1 MIRLEAT
8 QITNLKSNRVNLL
21 LPQLKGTGLV
31 YDSLIA
37 YNLDPEFKALAQEM
51 STNMPRVATEFS
63 TFLEHYSGYRA
74 YVNEL
79 QEKYSMENFQM
90 QEVDKQAW
98 IVERFEATDK
108 YTTTINNYYNKSLNN
123 SKIPTTPITK
133 SDTVA
138 TKYQALTDTLQST
151 FTMQSVYQDVFSDT
165 HYDLDTQSF
174 IVDDKNALESKLS
187 EYFNSDTNTIDE
199 KLYLAKVMHL
209 QQGGLEFE
217 IDTILKSINND
228 ITKELARKD
237 VALQKYTTIKINT
250 NHRKTSP
257 TCQEY
262 FASIKK
268 HFCTI
273 TCQDGLWH
281 VTVNN
286 KKFNLEMKVA

>member
-1 MIRLEAT
+1 VIRLEAT
-8 QITNLKSNRVNLL
+8 QIPNLKSNRVNL

-31 YDSLIA
+31 YDSLIT

-51 STNMPRVATEFS
+51 STNIPRVATEFS
-63 TFLEHYSGYRA
+63 TFLEHFSGYTV

-79 QEKYSMENFQM
+79 REKYSIENFEM

-108 YTTTINNYYNKSLNN
+108 YTTTINNYYNSNLNKGR
-123 SKIPTTPITK
+123 SPTTPITE

-151 FTMQSVYQDVFSDT
+151 FAMQSVYQNVFSDT

-174 IVDDKNALESKLS
+174 IVDDKNALESKLA

-199 KLYLAKVMHL
+199 KLYLAKVMHM

-237 VALQKYTTIKINT
+237 VALQKYTTIKTNT
-250 NHRKTSP
+250 NHHRTSS

-273 TCQDGLWH
+273 TCQDDSWH
-281 VTVNN
+281 VVKNN
-286 KKFNLEMKVA
+286 QNYKPHTKAA